1 MSDLNDLPDCIL
13 DMLTR
18 PSIETLVRHC
28 PERTYIHTIHWSEC
42 LKEEKRMQQ
51 CWEHSGYPEWECINL
66 FEAVGRIFER
76 RLWDLADERGVRP
89 CHWVSGRNRDG
100 DLEIV
105 MVFNTEAD
113 CLYFKMAASG

>member
-42 LKEEKRMQQ
+42 LKEEKLMQQ
-51 CWEHSGYPEWECINL
+51 CWEHSGYPEWERVNL

-76 RLWDLADERGVRP
+76 RLWDLADEHGVQP
-89 CHWVSGRNRDG
+89 SHGATGRNTDG
-100 DLEIV
+100 NFEIV
-105 MVFNTEAD
+105 MVFATVKDAMV
-113 CLYFKMAASG
+113 FKMAASQ